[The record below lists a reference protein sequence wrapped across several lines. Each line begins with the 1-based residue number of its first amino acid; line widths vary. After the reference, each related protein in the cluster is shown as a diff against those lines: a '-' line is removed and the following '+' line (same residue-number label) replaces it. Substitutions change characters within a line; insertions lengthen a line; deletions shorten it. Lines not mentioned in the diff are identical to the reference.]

1 MFLIVLMTEWR
12 SSVSDP
18 DLVVLREAG
27 CRHGEGALY
36 LVMEEPLRSVGR
48 RHLVA
53 GHLGA
58 GAKEHGRP
66 GLART
71 LHLPPS
77 RGQYHGGCL
86 GVHCPLELVTR
97 LSEISQYPE
106 TTGGLIIK
114 DPYQ

>member
-27 CRHGEGALY
+27 CRHGEGPLY
-36 LVMEEPLRSVGR
+36 LVVEEPLRRVGR
-48 RHLVA
+48 DHLVA

-77 RGQYHGGCL
+77 RGQRHGGC
-86 GVHCPLELVTR
+86 
-97 LSEISQYPE
+97 
-106 TTGGLIIK
+106 
-114 DPYQ
+114 

>member
-12 SSVSDP
+12 SSVSDL

-27 CRHGEGALY
+27 SWHGEGPLY
-36 LVMEEPLRSVGR
+36 LVVEEPLCSVGR

-77 RGQYHGGCL
+77 RGQHHGGRWVR
-86 GVHCPLELVTR
+86 G
-97 LSEISQYPE
+97 
-106 TTGGLIIK
+106 
-114 DPYQ
+114 

>member
-1 MFLIVLMTEWR
+1 MTEWR

-27 CRHGEGALY
+27 CRHGEGPLY
-36 LVMEEPLRSVGR
+36 LVVEEPLRRVGR

-77 RGQYHGGCL
+77 RGQHHGGCQVST
-86 GVHCPLELVTR
+86 GAVNETKYHSARR
-97 LSEISQYPE
+97 LWQAVC
-106 TTGGLIIK
+106 L
-114 DPYQ
+114 